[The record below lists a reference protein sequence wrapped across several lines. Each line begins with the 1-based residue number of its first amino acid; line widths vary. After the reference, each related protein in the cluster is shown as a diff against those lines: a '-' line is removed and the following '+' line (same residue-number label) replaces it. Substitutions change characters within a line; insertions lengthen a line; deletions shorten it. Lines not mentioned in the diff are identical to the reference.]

1 MALTWYLQIKQNK
14 TTMEKYDSKRIANDG
29 AIAVPDVDINLYK
42 KLVEDKAND
51 KTYSFLPSADD
62 EQVEYVVQK
71 LYSLTKRNETVNIL
85 LDYFPIEEFNDFALK
100 PYFTTA
106 VENNI
111 KTNFL
116 LLKFIRE
123 EAHDYQLLKTFSEN
137 NKNIIQFRL
146 ASDEAKNVLNSEASI
161 KVSDL
166 IMNFATFG
174 SDKFIFQVVP
184 ESFAAVTSF
193 NSPERTAQL
202 SEIFGKAF
210 EMSTVKF

>member
-85 LDYFPIEEFNDFALK
+85 LDYFPLEEFDDFHMDD
-100 PYFTTA
+100 YFTDA
-106 VENNI
+106 VAKGV

-116 LLKFIRE
+116 LLKSVRE
-123 EAHDYQLLKTFSEN
+123 ESTDYQNLKKFSEN
-137 NKNIIQFRL
+137 NKHIIQLRL
-146 ASDEAKNVLNSEASI
+146 ASDDAQNILHSEASI
-161 KVSDL
+161 KVSDM

-210 EMSTVKF
+210 EMSIVKF